1 MHFHGPESVVG
12 LCLKN
17 KHNNREVVLQSSKM
31 HDNGVVLYTCEDGTL
46 LSDYDLENHWIEHTE
61 EE

>member
-1 MHFHGPESVVG
+1 MIGKT
-12 LCLKN
+12 LKN

-46 LSDYDLENHWIEHTE
+46 LSDYDLETHWTKME
-61 EE
+61 EEE